1 MYFSTKGE
9 ESALLAEACE
19 ATTGGMVVTSLAVGV
34 VGVGGGLVVTG
45 RVGVGLVTG
54 NSEVDLVG
62 IGVVTVVGVDI
73 VVDKYLLVVDNVLVT
88 GLVNCEIVISDV
100 CL

>member
-1 MYFSTKGE
+1 MYSSTRGE

-19 ATTGGMVVTSLAVGV
+19 ASTGGMVVTSLAVGV
-34 VGVGGGLVVTG
+34 VGVSGGLVVTG
-45 RVGVGLVTG
+45 RVGVGLGTG

-62 IGVVTVVGVDI
+62 IGVVTVEGVDI
-73 VVDKYLLVVDNVLVT
+73 VEDKYLLVVDNVLVT
-88 GLVNCEIVISDV
+88 TLVNCEIVVSDV